1 MSSDLRL
8 ASGPASSPGWALDR
22 RITLIVLFAIIRRI
36 NQGGYWVL
44 KVQKTARGT
53 YLQPHLA
60 NSYQLCSLVFLLGES
75 KL

>member
-1 MSSDLRL
+1 M
-8 ASGPASSPGWALDR
+8 
-22 RITLIVLFAIIRRI
+22 FAIIRRI